1 MSLTIKNY
9 KKLQNWSHQYKEF
22 VIGEVVEFQ
31 TEYLFYVAYNSTPY
45 IIKIF
50 RQGTSTVEYEMVLRD
65 GADITQ
71 FGREWIA
78 GRKLKS
84 LELTTLIFE
93 ALIVKCKPKAQP
105 TIGNTNYS
113 NGPF

>member
-9 KKLQNWSHQYKEF
+9 KKLESWSHNYKEF
-22 VIGEVVEFQ
+22 MIGEV
-31 TEYLFYVAYNSTPY
+31 TETQNEYCFRVGYNGIPY
-45 IIKIF
+45 TIKIF
-50 RQGTSTVEYEMVLRD
+50 RHGTSTVEYEVVLRD

-71 FGREWIA
+71 YGREWIK

-84 LELTTLIFE
+84 KELTALIFE
-93 ALIVKCKPKAQP
+93 TLIIKHKPKAQGVNNP
-105 TIGNTNYS
+105 FYS

>member
-1 MSLTIKNY
+1 MLTIKNY
-9 KKLQNWSHQYKEF
+9 KQLEGWAHNYKDLR
-22 VIGEVVEFQ
+22 IGEIGESADNYIFR
-31 TEYLFYVAYNSTPY
+31 VAYNSIPY
-45 IIKIF
+45 TIKIF
-50 RQGTSTVEYEMVLRD
+50 RTKLITNEYEMVLRD

-84 LELTTLIFE
+84 KELTALIFE
-93 ALIVKCKPKAQP
+93 TLIVKCKPKAQGVNNP
-105 TIGNTNYS
+105 FYS